1 MVRLSAAESSL
12 TVYSGRFARS
22 GAAAW
27 RGVPVIAAYDTRP
40 RGDREIGVAEAWCR
54 CGECYRFHHPG
65 KRQRPSRPGAAA
77 LRGAETPAK
86 KRSDGPPETYKSRPE
101 WTIWPRDPLHLRY
114 GTGPSRAPI
123 LRHRRTI
130 AAIAGGSAERFRPPA
145 AIPG

>member
-77 LRGAETPAK
+77 LPAAETRAN
-86 KRSDGPPETYKSRPE
+86 KRTDVPRGTYNTPP
-101 WTIWPRDPLHLRY
+101 H
-114 GTGPSRAPI
+114 
-123 LRHRRTI
+123 
-130 AAIAGGSAERFRPPA
+130 
-145 AIPG
+145 

>member
-40 RGDREIGVAEAWCR
+40 RGEREIGVAEAWCR
-54 CGECYRFHHPG
+54 CGECYRVHHPG

-77 LRGAETPAK
+77 LRVAATHAK
-86 KRSDGPPETYKSRPE
+86 KPSDVPRETYKSRPE
-101 WTIWPRDPLHLRY
+101 GAHWP
-114 GTGPSRAPI
+114 
-123 LRHRRTI
+123 
-130 AAIAGGSAERFRPPA
+130 
-145 AIPG
+145 